1 MSHIA
6 AMASLEETIRD
17 LCHQMDRAIRQREAR
32 RVEDYLATLDTRE
45 IDPDLILE
53 LIYTEFVARSETGE
67 SPAVEEYYRRFPHL
81 KDDLQ
86 ELFFVH
92 DLVAASLRSSD
103 LTAEDDERDVLISP
117 EATTQIGA
125 AVPASETQTDSF
137 ASAIQSGEVVGNTA
151 DSEERGCSGTILGHY
166 ELLEEI
172 GRGATAVVFKAR
184 DLRLKRCVALKVIH
198 QTSWDQAARERTLA
212 EAQAAASLRH
222 PHIVQIYEVGE
233 AGEAC
238 FVAMEYLEGGSLA
251 DRPDRVWSPREAAR
265 LVERIARAVQY
276 AHEHQVLHRD
286 LKPANVLLDLD
297 GSPKIAD
304 FGLAKRLDE
313 VSPYGSQDDFL
324 GTPSYMAPEQ
334 TMSGGNVGPA
344 TDVYGLGAILYELL
358 TGCPPFA
365 GKNAIETLLQVRNQ
379 DPVPP
384 SRLQPYIHR
393 DLVTICLKCLEK
405 APERRYP
412 SAAALA
418 DDLQR
423 FLEGHVILAR
433 PAGPIERIV
442 KWTRRHS
449 SAVMMAMTVVCVVL
463 GAILGLHWHFARL
476 EKIEQDRE
484 TLAQLA
490 EKQAEALRSQEDIS
504 RQQQYVEALTRAQEL
519 LGENSAQ
526 ALAILEDPE
535 KCPEELRDFAWRLL
549 HRLCNE
555 GRNYWTIATDQEK
568 WVRRLSLSSDG
579 QHIFWGTWDGTI
591 LVWDLNK
598 QRISHTFHAHRDWVS
613 AISVAPKNDW
623 LATASY
629 DHTIRVWHWQ
639 PQSEDSPLQLV
650 REFHLEGN
658 DVAWDLAIHPD
669 GQILLAAT
677 NRGVG
682 VFSLVPDVT
691 VQSLL
696 ARVSGEVMDSG
707 PQRNVS
713 KPSTTEGTDRFFFLP
728 PSLLS
733 GEKRTLVY
741 LRDQHRLGQAGMFRS
756 VMFSPQG
763 KLVACGTVNGRII
776 LFSWPQ
782 LEILFQFR
790 EFQDPILSVDFSP
803 DGNLIAAAA
812 AGNVW
817 LYNMTS
823 KQSRYLRDVH
833 FHAIRTVQFSQDGRR
848 LLTTAEDYTAKVWD
862 VKTLS
867 QSHRLTAHAGYAV
880 YGVFGQDGRTVYT
893 ASQGVLNAWD
903 LEKHD
908 IPLRLGSDNRT
919 TRAMAWSP
927 DGKYLATI
935 EGTLWRDTAISLWDA
950 QTRSRLISA
959 KQNGLSD
966 DWLYFTRDG
975 KWLVSVVRERMIQ
988 IREAQT
994 LSAPRVVAT
1003 LTAPL
1008 TAMTLSPDGQSL
1020 LAADRRGRILRWNTT
1035 TWLETEVKELGLQN
1049 NYAVILVFSPD
1060 GQRVLVGTADG
1071 RLILWDLARRQQVA
1085 STQLD
1090 GGPAAIAAFD
1100 PQGRHLAVV
1109 SRVTPAI
1116 QIIDLPSLKRISIWN
1131 ETPGFV
1137 AHLAFSPDGQALL
1150 SATPA
1155 EMAAGRVELRVWNV
1169 GSGRCHAV
1177 FPELAGPIIFAPNGQ
1192 TFLSL
1197 DRTRQVRIWNVAS
1210 DTTSELLSHQGAY
1223 NN

>member
-1 MSHIA
+1 
-6 AMASLEETIRD
+6 MASLEETIRD

-32 RVEDYLATLDTRE
+32 RVEDYLATLDIQG
-45 IDPDLILE
+45 IDTDLILE
-53 LIYTEFVARSETGE
+53 LIYTEFVARSEMGE
-67 SPAVEEYYRRFPHL
+67 SPQVEEYYGRFPHL
-81 KDDLQ
+81 KEDLQ

-92 DLVAASLRSSD
+92 DLVAASLRFPDPASD
-103 LTAEDDERDVLISP
+103 DDRENETLPPETVT
-117 EATTQIGA
+117 EATN
-125 AVPASETQTDSF
+125 AVVNPGESEQVLVASGTRFGQEPTGVT
-137 ASAIQSGEVVGNTA
+137 SGNGGK
-151 DSEERGCSGTILGHY
+151 SLGTILGHY

-184 DLRLKRCVALKVIH
+184 DLRLKRYVALKVIQ

-222 PHIVQIYEVGE
+222 PQIVQIYEVGE
-233 AGEAC
+233 TGEAC

-265 LVERIARAVQY
+265 LVERIARALQY

-313 VSPYGSQDDFL
+313 ISPQGSQDDFF

-334 TMSGGNVGPA
+334 TMGGGNVGPA

-358 TGCPPFA
+358 TGRPPFT
-365 GKNAIETLLQVRNQ
+365 GKNAIEILLQVRNQ
-379 DPVPP
+379 DPISP
-384 SRLQPYIHR
+384 SRVQPYIHR
-393 DLVTICLKCLEK
+393 DLVTICMKCLEK
-405 APERRYP
+405 APERRYA
-412 SAAALA
+412 SAGALA

-433 PAGPIERIV
+433 PAGPIERMV
-442 KWTRRHS
+442 KWTRRHFN
-449 SAVMMAMTVVCVVL
+449 AVMMGITIVCAVL
-463 GAILGLHWHFARL
+463 SIILGLRWHFARM
-476 EKIEQDRE
+476 ERIEQDRE

-490 EKQAEALRSQEDIS
+490 EQQAEALRSQQDIS
-504 RQQQYVEALTRAQEL
+504 RQQQYVESLTRAQEL

-526 ALAILEDPE
+526 ALAILDDPE
-535 KCPEELRDFAWRLL
+535 KCPEDLRDFAWHLL
-549 HRLCNE
+549 RRLCNE
-555 GRNYWTIATDQEK
+555 GRNYWTIAANQER
-568 WVRRLSLSSDG
+568 WVRRLSRSPDG
-579 QHIFWGTWDGTI
+579 QYIFWGTWDGVI
-591 LVWDLNK
+591 LVWNIDEE
-598 QRISHTFHAHRDWVS
+598 RVIETVPAHRDWVS
-613 AISVAPKNDW
+613 ALAVTPKNDL
-623 LATASY
+623 LASASY

-639 PQSEDSPLQLV
+639 PQDEDSPLRLAQ
-650 REFHLEGN
+650 EFNLEGN

-669 GQILLAAT
+669 GKVLLAAT
-677 NRGVG
+677 NRGIG
-682 VFSLVPDVT
+682 VFSLAPEVT
-691 VQSLL
+691 VQSLM
-696 ARVSGEVMDSG
+696 AKVDGEIMD
-707 PQRNVS
+707 PPTPRNVT
-713 KPSTTEGTDRFFFLP
+713 KPPALESLDRFFFLP
-728 PSLLS
+728 PLPTS
-733 GEKRTLVY
+733 GEKKTLIS
-741 LRDQHRLGQAGMFRS
+741 LRGPHRFGQAGMFRA
-756 VMFSPQG
+756 VKFSPQG
-763 KLVACGTVNGRII
+763 KVVACGAVNGRIV

-790 EFQDPILSVDFSP
+790 EFQDPVLSIDFSP
-803 DGNLIAAAA
+803 DGNLVAAAA

-817 LYNMTS
+817 LYNTIS
-823 KQSRYLRDVH
+823 KQTRYLRDIH

-862 VKTLS
+862 VKSLA

-893 ASQGVLNAWD
+893 ACQGVLNAWD

-908 IPLRLGSDNRT
+908 VPLRLGSDNRT

-935 EGTLWRDTAISLWDA
+935 EGTLWRDTAISLWDV

-959 KQNGLSD
+959 KQNSLSD
-966 DWLYFTRDG
+966 EWLYFTRDG
-975 KWLVSVVRERMIQ
+975 KWLVSVVRERTVQ

-1008 TAMTLSPDGQSL
+1008 TAMTLSPDGQVL
-1020 LAADRRGRILRWNTT
+1020 LGADRRGRLLRWDTT
-1035 TWLETEVKELGLQN
+1035 TWMETEIKKLGLQN
-1049 NYAVILVFSPD
+1049 NYAVILVFSPE
-1060 GQRVLVGTADG
+1060 GQRLLVGTADG
-1071 RLILWDLARRQQVA
+1071 RLILFDLAQHQQLA
-1085 STQLD
+1085 TADLE
-1090 GGPAAIAAFD
+1090 GGPVATATFD
-1100 PQGRHLAVV
+1100 PGGRRLAVV

-1116 QIIDLPSLKRISIWN
+1116 QIFDLPSLKQTAVWT

-1155 EMAAGRVELRVWNV
+1155 ELAAGRVEVRIWNV
-1169 GSGRCHAV
+1169 ASGRCHAV
-1177 FPELAGPIIFAPNGQ
+1177 FPELAGPIVFAPDGQ
-1192 TFLSL
+1192 SFLSL
-1197 DRTRQVRIWNVAS
+1197 DRTRQVRIWYIS
-1210 DTTSELLSHQGAY
+1210 SPTSPDLLSHHGSY

>member
-1 MSHIA
+1 
-6 AMASLEETIRD
+6 MASLEETIRD

-117 EATTQIGA
+117 EATTQIDA

-151 DSEERGCSGTILGHY
+151 DSEKRGCSGTILGHY

-265 LVERIARAVQY
+265 LVERIARAAQY

-555 GRNYWTIATDQEK
+555 GRSYWTIATDQEK

-639 PQSEDSPLQLV
+639 PQAEDSPLQLV

-741 LRDQHRLGQAGMFRS
+741 LRGQHRLGQAGMFRS

-1035 TWLETEVKELGLQN
+1035 TWLETEVKELDLQN

-1116 QIIDLPSLKRISIWN
+1116 QIYDLPSLKRISIWN